1 MAYWL
6 LKSEP
11 DVYSYDDLAR
21 DKKTEWDGVANNTAL
36 KHIRS
41 MHKGDLAL
49 IYHTGDER
57 TAVGIAEII
66 SEPHP
71 DPKLSDEKMV
81 VITIKPKKKLARP
94 VTLAEIK
101 SDPAFAGWDLL
112 RIGRLSVV
120 PTSEKMWKHIEKLAD
135 QPAKAPPQKDSHDT
149 SRHRSHTRAG
159 QPPASSC

>member
-1 MAYWL
+1 LAYWL

-11 DVYSYDDLAR
+11 DVYSYDDLVR

-41 MHKGDLAL
+41 MHKGDLAV

-57 TAVGIAEII
+57 AAIGVAEIV
-66 SEPHP
+66 SDPHK
-71 DPKLSDEKMV
+71 DPKLDDEKMV
-81 VITIKPKKKLARP
+81 VITVKPRRKFARP

-101 SDPAFAGWDLL
+101 ADPAFAGWDLL

-120 PTSEKMWKHIEKLAD
+120 PTPEKMWLHLEKLASK
-135 QPAKAPPQKDSHDT
+135 PLAESPTERLK
-149 SRHRSHTRAG
+149 
-159 QPPASSC
+159 

>member
-1 MAYWL
+1 LAYWL

-41 MHKGDLAL
+41 MHKGDLAV

-57 TAVGIAEII
+57 AAIGIAEIV

-71 DPKLSDEKMV
+71 DSKLDDPKMV
-81 VITIKPKKKLARP
+81 VVTVKPKGKLARP

-101 SDPAFAGWDLL
+101 TDPVFAGWDLL

-120 PTSEKMWKHIEKLAD
+120 PTPEKIWQHLQKLGS
-135 QPAKAPPQKDSHDT
+135 QSPKKPLTKD
-149 SRHRSHTRAG
+149 
-159 QPPASSC
+159 

>member
-11 DVYSYDDLAR
+11 DVYSYDDLVR

-41 MHKGDLAL
+41 MHKGDLAV

-57 TAVGIAEII
+57 AAIGVAEIV
-66 SEPHP
+66 SDPHK
-71 DPKLSDEKMV
+71 DPKLDDEKMV
-81 VITIKPKKKLARP
+81 VITVKPRRKFARP

-101 SDPAFAGWDLL
+101 ADPAFAGWDLL

-120 PTSEKMWKHIEKLAD
+120 PTPEKMWLHLEKLASK
-135 QPAKAPPQKDSHDT
+135 PLAESPTERLK
-149 SRHRSHTRAG
+149 
-159 QPPASSC
+159 

>member
-41 MHKGDLAL
+41 MHKGDLAI
-49 IYHTGDER
+49 IYHTGDVK
-57 TAVGIAEII
+57 AAIGIAQII
-66 SEPHP
+66 SQPHP
-71 DPKLSDEKMV
+71 DPKADDPKMV
-81 VITIKPKKKLARP
+81 VVTLKPVKKLARP
-94 VTLAEIK
+94 VTLAQIK
-101 SDPAFAGWDLL
+101 ADPVFAGWDLI

-120 PTSEKMWKHIEKLAD
+120 PTPEKMWQHIEELAGK
-135 QPAKAPPQKDSHDT
+135 PSKDSK
-149 SRHRSHTRAG
+149 
-159 QPPASSC
+159 